1 MEIKKILVPLDG
13 SPESEKAFT
22 FGLDLA
28 EKYDARLVLAHVVD
42 MNEKMTAL
50 DQVTMSGYVPS
61 EILDEGYRLLSRS
74 ARKVP
79 PHIRLDTMVRIGAP
93 PQTLLSMAEDTGAD
107 LIVMGKPGLW
117 RCAEHRHGQRE
128 PVYSS
133 PCQGHGDHSEIK
145 KGQ

>member
-107 LIVMGKPGLW
+107 LIVMGSRGLGAV
-117 RCAEHRHGQRE
+117 RSIVMGSGSQYILHHARAM
-128 PVYSS
+128 VT
-133 PCQGHGDHSEIK
+133 IVK
-145 KGQ
+145 

>member
-79 PHIRLDTMVRIGAP
+79 PHIQLDTMVRIGAP
-93 PQTLLSMAEDTGAD
+93 PQTLLSMAGRYRSGSYRH
-107 LIVMGKPGLW
+107 GKPGPW
-117 RCAEHRHGQRE
+117 RCAKHRHGQRE
-128 PVYSS
+128 PVYPS
-133 PCQGHGDHSEIK
+133 PCQGHGDHSEIE